1 MRNSFLVI
9 VLVLIIAAA
18 FYWIGKKEG
27 AGQTKTE
34 IAENI
39 AVVKQIAELAALNV
53 TGTTDLKISN
63 KGGDAT
69 WDKFKNYFVENT
81 LMLSLPFEAKY
92 GVDLSNHEMKV
103 DTKKSKITLYLPDC
117 KLLSFQLR
125 IDKMQTMSETGIFTS
140 ASMDDFVKAQ
150 KQLYREAEAKLQKN
164 PSYIKLAR
172 ENIKSV
178 LSSYYSPLGYEVEC
192 VFAGTASANKP

>member
-81 LMLSLPFEAKY
+81 LMLSLPFEAKF

-192 VFAGTASANKP
+192 VFAGTASVNKQ

>member
-1 MRNSFLVI
+1 MKNSILIIF
-9 VLVLIIAAA
+9 LVLIIAAA
-18 FYWIGKKEG
+18 FYWLGKKEG

-39 AVVKQIAELAALNV
+39 SVVKQIAELAALNV
-53 TGTTDLKISN
+53 TGTTELKISN

-69 WDKFKNYFVENT
+69 WDKFKSYFVENT
-81 LMLSLPFEAKY
+81 LMLSLPFDAKY

-103 DTKKSKITLYLPDC
+103 DTKKGKITLYLPDC

-178 LSSYYSPLGYEVEC
+178 LSSYYSPLGYELEC
-192 VFAGTASANKP
+192 VFAGSTTTNKQ